1 MLVIENGIVLGG
13 MNLNPMRV
21 NIAIEDGR
29 IAEITKEKIP
39 SDHRIDAKGCIVAP
53 GFINAHVHTADSILK
68 DLGDGKSLDEIVKPP
83 MGLKHRI
90 LENTKDKDIIEASR
104 ASIMEM
110 ISAGT
115 TTFIDYR
122 EGGIKGIKLLKKA
135 LKDLPINSIILGR
148 DPIFLEEDPNT
159 TKLKNRIK
167 KLLKFADGIG
177 PSGFGEITDE
187 TAHKIVE
194 ECEKWDKIASIHVA
208 ESIEAQKL
216 SIEKTG
222 KSEVERAIDAGFHLL
237 VHFTNPFPKDFRLV
251 SENKATIVACPR
263 SNGMLST
270 GIPPIAKIHDKNIN
284 LLLGTDNIMFN
295 APDMFREME
304 YTLKVTRAFK
314 RGYFNPR
321 DVLKMV
327 TTNIHKFLGE
337 KIGCIAEGFRADL
350 IIVES
355 LSENPYLSLINR
367 SQSKNIRYVIIK
379 GRIVKR

>member
-1 MLVIENGIVLGG
+1 MLVIENGIVLEG
-13 MNLNPMRV
+13 MDLDPKRA
-21 NIAIEDGR
+21 NIAIEDGK
-29 IAEITKEKIP
+29 ITEISREKIP
-39 SDHRIDAKGCIVAP
+39 SDHKIDAEGCIIAP

-83 MGLKHRI
+83 MGLKHKM
-90 LENTKDKDIIEASR
+90 LENAKDKEIKEATRTSII
-104 ASIMEM
+104 EM
-110 ISAGT
+110 ISTGT

-122 EGGIKGIKLLKKA
+122 EGGIKGIKLLKNA
-135 LKDLPINSIILGR
+135 LKGLPINSIILGR
-148 DPIFLEEDPNT
+148 DPIFLEENPNT
-159 TKLKNRIK
+159 TKLKNRII

-208 ESIEAQKL
+208 ESIKAQRL
-216 SIEKTG
+216 SMEKTG

-237 VHFTNPFPKDFRLV
+237 VHFTNPLPGDLQLV
-251 SENKATIVACPR
+251 SKNKATIVACPR
-263 SNGMLST
+263 SNGMLAT
-270 GIPPIAKIHDKNIN
+270 GIPPIAKIHKNVN

-304 YTLKVTRAFK
+304 YTLKVTRALK
-314 RGYFNPR
+314 GGYFHPKE
-321 DVLKMV
+321 VLKMV
-327 TTNIHKFLGE
+327 TTNFHRFFDK
-337 KIGCIAEGFRADL
+337 KIGCVAEGFQADL

-355 LSENPYLSLINR
+355 LSKNPYLSLINR

-379 GRIVKR
+379 GKIVKR

>member
-13 MNLNPMRV
+13 MNLNPMKV
-21 NIAIEDGR
+21 NIAIENGM
-29 IAEITKEKIP
+29 IVEISREKIS
-39 SDHRIDAKGCIVAP
+39 SDHRIDAKGCIVVP
-53 GFINAHVHTADSILK
+53 GLINAHVHTADSILK

-83 MGLKHRI
+83 MGLKHKM
-90 LENTKDKDIIEASR
+90 LENTKDKEIIEASR
-104 ASIMEM
+104 ASILEM

-148 DPIFLEEDPNT
+148 DPIFLEEDPST
-159 TKLKNRIK
+159 TKLRNRIK
-167 KLLKFADGIG
+167 KLLRFADGIG

-237 VHFTNPFPKDFRLV
+237 IHFTNPLPRDLRLA
-251 SENKATIVACPR
+251 SENNVTIVACPR

-304 YTLKVTRAFK
+304 YTLKVTRALK
-314 RGYFNPR
+314 RGYFHPR

-327 TTNIHKFLGE
+327 TTNIHRFLGK
-337 KIGCIAEGFRADL
+337 KIGCIAEGFQADL
-350 IIVES
+350 IIVEH
-355 LSENPYLSLINR
+355 LSKNPYLSLINR